1 MLTAI
6 TRKVSPRLAEC
17 EVSFQ
22 DRQPIDVEL
31 AMRQHAA
38 YQAAL
43 RELGVH
49 VVELP
54 ALADHPDCVFV
65 EDPVVV
71 LDEVAIVTRM
81 GAESRRGEAAS
92 LASAVAPFR
101 TLHHI
106 EAAATLEGG
115 DVMRIGKTLY
125 VGRSQRTNV
134 AGIQQL
140 ARWTAPLGYW
150 VTPVEVRGC
159 LHLKSA
165 CCHIDDNTVLAN
177 RAWLDLDAFCGVTFL
192 DVPAAEPH
200 AANVLRVGDTILLP
214 SSYPETRE
222 LLESKGYRVR
232 IVDISELIKADAG
245 VTCLSLLFEAYWCPE
260 AV

>member
-22 DRQPIDVEL
+22 DRQPIDAAL
-31 AMRQHAA
+31 AMQQHVG

-43 RELGVH
+43 AELGAR

-54 ALADHPDCVFV
+54 ALADQPDCVFV
-65 EDPVVV
+65 EDPALV
-71 LDEVAIVTRM
+71 LDEIAIVPRM
-81 GAESRRGEAAS
+81 GVESRRGESAS
-92 LASAVAPFR
+92 LAEAVGQFR
-101 TLHHI
+101 ELLRI
-106 EAAATLEGG
+106 EAPGTLEGG
-115 DVMRIGKTLY
+115 DVMRVGKTLY

-140 ARWTAPLGYW
+140 AQLVAPFGYW

-165 CCHIDDNTVLAN
+165 CSHLGGDTMLAN
-177 RAWLDLDAFCGVTFL
+177 RAWLDLDGFCGVKFL
-192 DVPAAEPH
+192 DVPASEPA
-200 AANVLRVGDTILLP
+200 AANVLRIGDTILMP
-214 SSYPETRE
+214 SSYTETRT
-222 LLESKGYRVR
+222 LLEVNGLRVR
-232 IVDISELIKADAG
+232 TVDISELIKADAG
-245 VTCLSLLFEAYWCPE
+245 VTCLSLLFEAC
-260 AV
+260 